1 MATIRL
7 KQAGKA
13 ELEELAVEMLKKVG
27 LEEKLNV
34 MPSTLSGGQKQR
46 VAIARAL
53 MRNPDIILFDEPTSA
68 LDPELTG
75 EVLNVIS
82 KLADEG
88 ITMIVV
94 THEMG
99 FAKEVADRV
108 IFMYE
113 GVVLEEGTPDV
124 IFNNPA
130 NERTRTFIQ
139 SVLK

>member
-1 MATIRL
+1 
-7 KQAGKA
+7 
-13 ELEELAVEMLKKVG
+13 
-27 LEEKLNV
+27 
-34 MPSTLSGGQKQR
+34 
-46 VAIARAL
+46 
-53 MRNPDIILFDEPTSA
+53 
-68 LDPELTG
+68 
-75 EVLNVIS
+75 
-82 KLADEG
+82 
-88 ITMIVV
+88 MIVV